1 MRDFRVA
8 HGATEVLLIRHGEA
22 EAMPASEAL
31 HPKDVDMPLSPR
43 GRAQAEA
50 LAGRL
55 RSRGIA
61 AIYSS
66 PLRRTRETAD
76 ALAAVTELPITEDA
90 RVREVEIAG
99 VGPVAMHDLA
109 EIAIAQGGWS
119 HLPGTESSEAIRARM
134 RSAIDEI
141 VAAHSGARVA
151 VVSHAGSIN
160 AYVASLLGLQ
170 SDFFFPTGNTSISIV
185 RARDERRLL
194 VSLNDI
200 AHLERLGELPRGN
213 GSA

>member
-8 HGATEVLLIRHGEA
+8 HGATEVLLVRHGEA
-22 EAMPASEAL
+22 EPMPPTQAL
-31 HPKDVDMPLSPR
+31 NPKDVDMPLSAR

-50 LAGRL
+50 MASRL

-76 ALAAVTELPITEDA
+76 ALAAVTDLPITEDA

-109 EIAIAQGGWS
+109 EIAIAHGGWS
-119 HLPGTESSEAIRARM
+119 HLPGTESSQAIRSRVTEAVD
-134 RSAIDEI
+134 AII
-141 VAAHSGARVA
+141 AAHRGARVA
-151 VVSHAGSIN
+151 VVSHAGAIN
-160 AYVASLLGLQ
+160 AYIAGLLGLK

-200 AHLERLGELPRGN
+200 AHLERLL
-213 GSA
+213 